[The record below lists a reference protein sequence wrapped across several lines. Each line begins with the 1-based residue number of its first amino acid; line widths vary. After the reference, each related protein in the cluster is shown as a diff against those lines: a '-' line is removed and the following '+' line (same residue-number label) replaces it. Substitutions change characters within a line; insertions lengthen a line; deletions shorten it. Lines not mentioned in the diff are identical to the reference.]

1 MTTHKLRIDVQEMAA
16 AIQKIR
22 AELEVI
28 EFIFQQ
34 SLIKECKDGDNV
46 D

>member
-1 MTTHKLRIDVQEMAA
+1 MSDHNLRIDIQEMAA
-16 AIQKIR
+16 CIQKIR
-22 AELEVI
+22 VELEVI
-28 EFIFQQ
+28 EYIFQQ